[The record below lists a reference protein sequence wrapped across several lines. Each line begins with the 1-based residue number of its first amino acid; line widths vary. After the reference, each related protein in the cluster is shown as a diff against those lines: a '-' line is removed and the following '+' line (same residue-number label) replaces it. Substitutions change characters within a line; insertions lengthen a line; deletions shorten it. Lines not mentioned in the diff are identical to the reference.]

1 MAAHERPAPSPPPR
15 GGPAGGTPAAPLKW
29 LIAAALLGICL
40 AAHDCPLA
48 ANPAG
53 RTPAALLKWLI
64 AAALLG
70 ACLAA

>member
-1 MAAHERPAPSPPPR
+1 M
-15 GGPAGGTPAAPLKW
+15 W

-40 AAHDCPLA
+40 ASAAHYSPLA

-53 RTPAALLKWLI
+53 RTPAALLKWLT